1 MGGKANERK
10 VNYDMYPPKMIPGL
24 HITCHTTATND
35 HDARKLLQSFGVPFY
50 GKMRD

>member
-1 MGGKANERK
+1 MGCGLMRV

-35 HDARKLLQSFGVPFY
+35 HDARKLLQAFGVPFY
-50 GKMRD
+50 GKVRN